1 MGTEPTSGEGG
12 RGTQGRPVVPGRM
25 GVGGIGRAYRGNKAI
40 PAKLL
45 HLGST
50 ERRK

>member
-1 MGTEPTSGEGG
+1 MGTEPMSGEGG
-12 RGTQGRPVVPGRM
+12 RGTQGRPVAPGRT
-25 GVGGIGRAYRGNKAI
+25 GAGGIGRACRGNKAI